1 MESRRLGKLKFVK
14 YLPQLLFSL
23 LAFFGAG
30 RTLWS
35 NNGKASLFVG
45 VLVFYPLIYY
55 VTHTFDGFSYQ
66 YPIHPEMLALATSAI
81 IRENPTMP
89 LGTKQVPA
97 GLDGLPP

>member
-1 MESRRLGKLKFVK
+1 
-14 YLPQLLFSL
+14 
-23 LAFFGAG
+23 
-30 RTLWS
+30 LWT

-66 YPIHPEMLALATSAI
+66 YPIHPEMLALAMSAI

-89 LGTKQVPA
+89 LETKQVPA